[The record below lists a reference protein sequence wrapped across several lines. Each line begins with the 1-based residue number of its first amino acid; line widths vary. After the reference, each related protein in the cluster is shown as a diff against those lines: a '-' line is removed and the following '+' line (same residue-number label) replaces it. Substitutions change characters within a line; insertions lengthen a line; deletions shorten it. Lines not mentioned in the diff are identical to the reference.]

1 MNYPANSY
9 PMYSAPTGFPYMNN
23 YGYGM
28 NFMNPNEM
36 GEENSELNSYYKL
49 NPNMNKDLED
59 QSNESYQK
67 YMNSFMT
74 SKPEEPKVHNYDYG
88 YDPNFK
94 DYTGNDR
101 KNLK

>member
-1 MNYPANSY
+1 
-9 PMYSAPTGFPYMNN
+9 MYSSQAGYQYMGN
-23 YGYGM
+23 YGYGV
-28 NFMNPNEM
+28 NYVSQNDI
-36 GEENSELNSYYKL
+36 GEENTEQNSYYKM

-74 SKPEEPKVHNYDYG
+74 NKPEEAKMHNYEYG
-88 YDPNFK
+88 YDQNLRDFQ
-94 DYTGNDR
+94 GNDR